1 MNDARVLRLAG
12 WAGIAFSILSLA
24 VVPFAYPP
32 PPTLGASGAAFAA
45 WYDAHRTG
53 FLIGNYLGIAAFVPG
68 FLQLAVLADLV
79 RRREGASTWLS
90 SLVISSGTF
99 AYAFFGCSLVVFQ
112 VYPFLTAAR
121 LEPAMEA
128 MGALGAIW
136 FALDGLAALPFVLAV
151 GLAAVNTGMLPRWFA
166 NASWVLAVLALVMS
180 LGALSATPAWLA
192 AGGLA
197 TFVGFVAF
205 FAWTFALGV
214 IFLQRGKAPAA
225 G

>member
-121 LEPAMEA
+121 LEPAME
-128 MGALGAIW
+128 
-136 FALDGLAALPFVLAV
+136 LPFVLAV